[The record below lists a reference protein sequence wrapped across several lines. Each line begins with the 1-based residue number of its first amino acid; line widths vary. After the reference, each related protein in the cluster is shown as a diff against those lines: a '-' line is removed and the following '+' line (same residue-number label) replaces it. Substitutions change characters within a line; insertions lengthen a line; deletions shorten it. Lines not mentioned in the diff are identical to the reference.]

1 MAAQLALNHIGL
13 TVPDIDRAI
22 EWYGAVLGFRLIF
35 RRTLEYRPEVPEV
48 REVFGDNLR
57 RAHQAHLLGANGV
70 GIELFQ
76 FLDPPVE
83 KPADNFAYAETG
95 IFHLC
100 VTDPDIEGLVARIVA
115 HGGKQRTKIWQFLHD
130 RPYKLAYC
138 EDPFG
143 NIVEAFSHSYAE
155 VFGNM
160 PGWHAV
166 EAT

>member
-1 MAAQLALNHIGL
+1 M

-22 EWYGAVLGFRLIF
+22 AFYGAAMGFRLIF
-35 RRTLEYRPEVPEV
+35 RRKLAITAGAHGGARDFRPGLSARRSGASP
-48 REVFGDNLR
+48 FGQR
-57 RAHQAHLLGANGV
+57 RRPRAL
-70 GIELFQ
+70 
-76 FLDPPVE
+76 PVHRAAGRA
-83 KPADNFAYAETG
+83 PADNFAYAETG

-115 HGGKQRTKIWQFLHD
+115 EGGRQRSRVWQFLQG

-143 NIVEAFSHSYAE
+143 NIIEAMSHSYAE

-160 PGWHAV
+160 PGWTA
-166 EAT
+166 ADAAP